1 MLEIFSDNSYKTYKT
16 ERFCNLADQNIMLS
30 VETCSD
36 GSEKKVCQDFD
47 ICKNKDKCRYLY
59 KNKTMPMESM
69 ETGQGKLSASV

>member
-16 ERFCNLADQNIMLS
+16 ERFCNLADQNIILS

-36 GSEKKVCQDFD
+36 GSEKKICQDFN

-59 KNKTMPMESM
+59 TKNNMNVVSGHSGAE
-69 ETGQGKLSASV
+69 QLSSI

>member
-59 KNKTMPMESM
+59 KKNNI
-69 ETGQGKLSASV
+69 ETNRGYLSSSYEI